1 MCRVNFRYFLL
12 ASILVAGQLL
22 ASPAYAQA
30 FASAKLGKKEADV
43 KSPTR
48 TANISQEKTQPYRI
62 GAGDILGIEVWKEPE
77 ASAPTVAVRPD
88 GSVSLP
94 MIGEIQAAGLT
105 PHEFEDALKT
115 KYGEYLRVA
124 GVVVTVKEI
133 HSQKVYVI
141 GEVKKEG
148 PLRLEG
154 PMTVL
159 QALAEVGGVTDYAKR
174 SKIYVLRTSQ
184 TGKEIF
190 RFDYNAVVRGQ
201 KMDGNI
207 VLSPGDTIV
216 VPR

>member
-1 MCRVNFRYFLL
+1 MFRIDFRTLL
-12 ASILVAGQLL
+12 LGFTFVAGQFL
-22 ASPAYAQA
+22 ATPAHAQA
-30 FASAKLGKKEADV
+30 FASGKPGKRDGDV
-43 KSPTR
+43 RSPTR

-62 GAGDILGIEVWKEPE
+62 GAGDILGVEVWKEPE

-105 PHEFEDALKT
+105 PHEFEDALKA

-124 GVVVTVKEI
+124 GIVVTVKEV

-174 SKIYVLRTSQ
+174 NKIYVLRTSQ

-207 VLSPGDTIV
+207 VLAPGDTIV